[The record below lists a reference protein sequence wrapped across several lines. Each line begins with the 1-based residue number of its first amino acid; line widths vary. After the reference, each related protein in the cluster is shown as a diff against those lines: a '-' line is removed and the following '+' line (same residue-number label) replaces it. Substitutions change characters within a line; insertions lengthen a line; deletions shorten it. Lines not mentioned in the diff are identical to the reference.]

1 MNFHLS
7 GQKIR
12 QKTCVKY
19 LGVLIDEHLLFKD
32 HIKFLKQK
40 LNKAN
45 GILAKLRHHLP
56 SDILKTVYY
65 SLFDTHLRYACQV
78 WGQSNS
84 DILVMVQR
92 AQNKALRI
100 INFKEERHPSAPL
113 YTETKILNL
122 TNIITL
128 NNYMLVFDHLNSS
141 LPTIFD
147 LFKPFNEE
155 HSHNTRG
162 ASRYVLNILTKMK
175 TVKRGYFDQWGY
187 FDHMQ
192 IL

>member
-1 MNFHLS
+1 M
-7 GQKIR
+7 
-12 QKTCVKY
+12 
-19 LGVLIDEHLLFKD
+19 IDEHLLFKD

-128 NNYMLVFDHLNSS
+128 NNCMLVFDHLNSS

-147 LFKPFNEE
+147 LFKAFNEQDI
-155 HSHNTRG
+155 HNTRG
-162 ASRYVLNILTKMK
+162 AMRYVLNILTKMK
-175 TVKRGYFDQWGY
+175 TVKRNYFDQRGY
-187 FDHMQ
+187 FDHIQ